1 MNDDFGQSQVLTKF
15 ALTLTDICSVVN
27 TQFSEYIIH
36 SHINAQTTTVYT
48 LSISPELNSALQSY
62 WIGMTLTDSIK
73 TRDPLGQAD
82 KKGHSWISHAMT
94 T

>member
-1 MNDDFGQSQVLTKF
+1 MNDDFGQRQVLTSTKF
-15 ALTLTDICSVVN
+15 ALALTDICCVVN

-62 WIGMTLTDSIK
+62 LN
-73 TRDPLGQAD
+73 
-82 KKGHSWISHAMT
+82 
-94 T
+94 